1 MLSLVSHPNYD
12 PNWFVLGFNQADWE
26 YVNDD
31 TQRPLFNRAAEAT
44 YPTGSIFKVITMAA
58 GMADLG
64 LTGDSPFDCPATW
77 SIPGTDAVFR
87 DWTVAEGQAAQGA
100 MDLHKALVTSC
111 NTIFYQIGY
120 QLDQQ
125 DNELLPSMTKAFGL
139 GSPTGIPYFYEAAG
153 VVPDPEWKQTNVGD
167 FWATGDSINLSIGQ
181 GFLLATPLQMAVAY
195 AAIANGGDVLQP
207 YLVEYTAD
215 METGRRERIGNRTVA
230 SELPLSRDQV
240 REIQSALRDQ
250 ASNTFGAGSARFF
263 LDYDW
268 PVAGK
273 TGTAQNDLDRNE
285 TPHSWFAA
293 FAPYGEEAT
302 FTSIVMA
309 ENAGEGIIVATPI
322 TKTIID
328 AYRRIDWGD

>member
-1 MLSLVSHPNYD
+1 
-12 PNWFVLGFNQADWE
+12 
-26 YVNDD
+26 
-31 TQRPLFNRAAEAT
+31 
-44 YPTGSIFKVITMAA
+44 MAA

-64 LTGDSPFDCPATW
+64 LTGDSQFDCPATW

-87 DWTVAEGQAAQGA
+87 DWTVAEGRAAQGT
-100 MDLHKALVTSC
+100 MNLHNALVTSC
-111 NTIFYQIGY
+111 NTIFYQVGY

-125 DNELLPSMTKAFGL
+125 DNELLPAMANAFGL
-139 GSPTGIPYFYEAAG
+139 GSPTGIPYYYEASG
-153 VVPDPEWKQTNVGD
+153 VVPDPAWKQTAIGD

-195 AAIANGGDVLQP
+195 AAIANGGNVMQP
-207 YLVEYTAD
+207 YIVEYTAD
-215 METGRRERIGNRTVA
+215 METGRRERIGNRTIA
-230 SELPLSRDQV
+230 SELPLSSDQV

-250 ASNTFGAGSARFF
+250 AANTFGAGSARYF

-293 FAPYGEEAT
+293 FAPYGERAT

-309 ENAGEGIIVATPI
+309 ENAGEGILIATPI
-322 TKTIID
+322 TKTIMD
-328 AYRRIDWGD
+328 AYRQIDWGE